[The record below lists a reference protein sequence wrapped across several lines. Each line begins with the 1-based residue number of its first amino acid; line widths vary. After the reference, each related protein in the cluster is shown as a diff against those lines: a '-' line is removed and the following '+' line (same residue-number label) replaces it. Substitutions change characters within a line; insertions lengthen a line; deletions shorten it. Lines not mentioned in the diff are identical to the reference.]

1 MRERLQ
7 ISLTLTLAGTA
18 HEIPGGDVRGLGL
31 EMHAWGVEGW
41 VEFVVQAD
49 DGRQGKYADAI
60 FEDFQKPDLAEI
72 SLSLQ
77 AGHLETD
84 TEASDAVVETG
95 GVVLERALR
104 EEVHQPDRES
114 ADALSRYYRVS
125 FADPARALWR
135 QHFPCELTTNKSFK
149 DVIEAHKGAKATL
162 TYDFDPITTAEPL
175 LFFHLDPASG
185 SSFYDLVLWYV
196 RHRVGVFTFDHAAR
210 TYAIKG
216 AKDTSGTAAELPA
229 DDVARVSSVF
239 PAIPRHKPRVRCSYT
254 ESPRTEVCDNANAA
268 DGVFRDVL
276 IRTPIAADVDG
287 RVALEK
293 SRPLLPGREVEVV
306 FRRFPTVAMAP
317 GSLVSITATG
327 GGHSAALLL
336 ASDPWRVYRLSIE
349 ARAVDEGPEQSYGEP
364 TTGFEVSMSARLEA
378 KAEPAQR
385 LPPIVDPRFPGYLEG
400 KVVSTVGEDA
410 LITYQFATDSS
421 TSVERYTIKIPLFDD
436 QEITAP
442 YEPTSGAGTLYLPL
456 YKGERVLCA
465 LDFNRARV
473 QTLLDWRADARVPLD
488 GQGQHL
494 FLGKSATNSTSVRH
508 DYQDDK
514 PVLRVLRTNDKD
526 TVLLQLEEGKLTLKV
541 EEKQG

>member
-18 HEIPGGDVRGLGL
+18 HEIPGGDVRGLGI

-49 DGRQGKYADAI
+49 DGRLGKYTDALL
-60 FEDFQKPDLAEI
+60 EAFQKPDLAEV

-84 TEASDAVVETG
+84 TEPSDAVLKTG

-104 EEVHQPDRES
+104 EEVHQPDGE
-114 ADALSRYYRVS
+114 ATDALSRYYRVS

-149 DVIEAHKGAKATL
+149 DVIEAHKGAKSTL

-175 LFFHLDPASG
+175 IFFHLDPAAG

-196 RHRVGVFTFDHAAR
+196 RHRVGVFTFDHATRA
-210 TYAIKG
+210 YAIKG
-216 AKDTSGTAAELPA
+216 AKDASGAAAELPA
-229 DDVARVSSVF
+229 DDVARLTSVF

-254 ESPRTEVCDNANAA
+254 ESPRTEVGENANAA
-268 DGVFRDVL
+268 AGVFRDVL
-276 IRTPIAADVDG
+276 IRAPIAAEVDG

-293 SRPLLPGREVEVV
+293 ARPLLPGRELEVV
-306 FRRFPTVAMAP
+306 FRRFPTVLVAP
-317 GSLVSITATG
+317 GSLVSISAI

-336 ASDPWRVYRLSIE
+336 AADPWRVHRLSIE
-349 ARAVDEGPEQSYGEP
+349 ARAVDEGPEQGYGEP
-364 TTGFEVSMSARLEA
+364 ATAFELSLSARLEA
-378 KAEPAQR
+378 RDEPAPR

-410 LITYQFATDSS
+410 QVTYQFATDSS
-421 TSVERYTIKIPLFDD
+421 TSVERYAIKIPLFED
-436 QEITAP
+436 QEIAAP
-442 YEPTSGAGTLYLPL
+442 YEPSSGSGTLYLPL
-456 YKGERVLCA
+456 YKGQRVLCA

-473 QTLLDWRADARVPLD
+473 LTLLDWRADARVPAD

-494 FLGKSATNSTSVRH
+494 FLGKSATSSTSVLH
-508 DYQDDK
+508 DYQDEK